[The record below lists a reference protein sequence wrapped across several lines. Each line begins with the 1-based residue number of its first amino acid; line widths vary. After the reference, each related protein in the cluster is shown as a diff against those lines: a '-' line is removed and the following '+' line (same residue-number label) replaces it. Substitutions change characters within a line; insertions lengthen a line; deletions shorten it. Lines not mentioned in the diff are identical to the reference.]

1 MVIKNDNASPVYID
15 VSSTKNT
22 SVQSSA
28 AEKIRT
34 KQITEYLATLDGS
47 PDAYGRYEPQARRLL
62 HPNLVV
68 DSEGGKEI
76 RLEAFIALVRDNYIA
91 NGCIAE
97 LQSIEHNQDDTVT
110 VSIKNYLPGEEGD
123 VTRQLIHFAD
133 DGRIVRVEGENDSNK
148 HKFGSMLDRVAA
160 LPTEVEVVAKKYKD
174 FLESVSKDAPTDS
187 AKLQSVSKD
196 APTDSAKLQSTIDDL
211 FDSEA
216 VIVADGRNENLD
228 YFKFTIGEVV
238 AAGSYTRDVKVEVV
252 GQNTISID
260 FYVDGPIFEESIP
273 VRRIVTERNGKVIH
287 SRVAEKS
294 DDSFPLYAKKI
305 IGEK

>member
-1 MVIKNDNASPVYID
+1 MVIKNDNTSPAYID
-15 VSSTKNT
+15 VSSTTKVVSNA
-22 SVQSSA
+22 SFQSSA

-62 HPNLVV
+62 HPDLVV
-68 DSEGGKEI
+68 AGEGDQEI

-97 LQSIEHNQDDTVT
+97 LQGSIQHNQNDTVT

-148 HKFGSMLDRVAA
+148 YKFGSMLDRVAA

-174 FLESVSKDAPTDS
+174 FLESVSKDTPTSTDS
-187 AKLQSVSKD
+187 TKLQSI
-196 APTDSAKLQSTIDDL
+196 IDDL

-216 VIVADGRNENLD
+216 VIVADGKNENLE
-228 YFKFTIGEVV
+228 YFKYTIGEIV
-238 AAGSYTRDVKVEVV
+238 AAGSYTRDVKVAVV
-252 GQNTISID
+252 GKNVISID
-260 FYVDGPIFEESIP
+260 FCVDGPLFEKSVP

-287 SRVAEKS
+287 SRLAENS
-294 DDSFPLYAKKI
+294 YDSFPLYAKKI
-305 IGEK
+305 IGQK

>member
-1 MVIKNDNASPVYID
+1 MVIKNDNASPAYID
-15 VSSTKNT
+15 VSSTTK
-22 SVQSSA
+22 VVSSA

-34 KQITEYLATLDGS
+34 KQITQYLATLDGS
-47 PDAYGRYEPQARRLL
+47 PDACGRYESQARRLL
-62 HPNLVV
+62 HPDLVV
-68 DSEGGKEI
+68 CSEGGKEI
-76 RLEAFIALVRDNYIA
+76 RLEAFIALVRANYIA

-97 LQSIEHNQDDTVT
+97 LLRIQHNQDDTVT
-110 VSIKNYLPGEEGD
+110 VTIKNYLPGEEGD

-160 LPTEVEVVAKKYKD
+160 LPTEVEVVARKYKD

-187 AKLQSVSKD
+187 AKLQSI
-196 APTDSAKLQSTIDDL
+196 IDDL

-228 YFKFTIGEVV
+228 YFKFTIGEIV

-252 GQNTISID
+252 SQNTISID
-260 FYVDGPIFEESIP
+260 FCVDGPIFEKSIP

-287 SRVAEKS
+287 SRVAENS

>member
-187 AKLQSVSKD
+187 AKLQS
-196 APTDSAKLQSTIDDL
+196 TIDDL

-228 YFKFTIGEVV
+228 YFKFTIGEIV

-287 SRVAEKS
+287 NRVAENS